1 MYMPETEKCNEMPIR
16 KVVVSDEA
24 LPFVARGGR
33 IFSGQVVA
41 SDPGIVDG
49 DEVLVVDRKNNPLS
63 TVQVF
68 ITP

>member
-1 MYMPETEKCNEMPIR
+1 MPGTERCNEMPIR

-24 LPFVARGGR
+24 IPFVARGGR
-33 IFSGQVVA
+33 LFSGQVVA
-41 SDPGIVDG
+41 SDPGIEDG
-49 DEVLVVDRKNNPLS
+49 DEVIVVDRNNNPLS